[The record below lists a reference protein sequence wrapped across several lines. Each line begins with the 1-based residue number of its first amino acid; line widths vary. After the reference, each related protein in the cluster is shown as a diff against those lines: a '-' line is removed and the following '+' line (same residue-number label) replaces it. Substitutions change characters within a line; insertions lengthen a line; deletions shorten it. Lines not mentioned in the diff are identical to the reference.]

1 MNIVT
6 KYALAGA
13 SLVAVYAYACA
24 TPLDIDEDVIIVDPS
39 IFGDGGVPL
48 AGASGL
54 GGAGG
59 GGAAGDTS
67 QAGTGGGG
75 NAGTG
80 GSAGSNA
87 GTGGS
92 AGAAGG
98 AAGSAGTGGS
108 GGAAGS
114 GAGAGG
120 APQAGAGG
128 QAGGAGTAGSA
139 GTAGTGGTTGEFN
152 AANCEFTDPTGCEDL
167 DCESA
172 CPAGGGAYCPDT
184 CNALLTCVTTDPDC
198 TVSEADPLCAERD
211 GGTPN
216 TCTAQADSG
225 GGAGSTQP
233 TSPAFIAREYVN
245 CMCTRL

>member
-39 IFGDGGVPL
+39 VFGDGGVPL

-54 GGAGG
+54 AGQGGGGAGG
-59 GGAAGDTS
+59 DTS
-67 QAGTGGGG
+67 QGGTGGAG

-80 GSAGSNA
+80 GSAGS
-87 GTGGS
+87 S
-92 AGAAGG
+92 
-98 AAGSAGTGGS
+98 SAGTGGS
-108 GGAAGS
+108 GGAAGGAAGTGGS
-114 GAGAGG
+114 GGGAGAGAGAGG

-139 GTAGTGGTTGEFN
+139 GTAGTGGGTGEFN
-152 AANCEFTDPTGCEDL
+152 AANCNFTDPTGCEDL
-167 DCESA
+167 DCATA
-172 CPAGGGAYCPDT
+172 CPAGGGNYCPDT
-184 CNALLTCVTTDPDC
+184 CNLLLTCVTTDPEC
-198 TVSEADPLCAERD
+198 EVSEADPLCAERD

-216 TCTAQADSG
+216 TCTAEADSG